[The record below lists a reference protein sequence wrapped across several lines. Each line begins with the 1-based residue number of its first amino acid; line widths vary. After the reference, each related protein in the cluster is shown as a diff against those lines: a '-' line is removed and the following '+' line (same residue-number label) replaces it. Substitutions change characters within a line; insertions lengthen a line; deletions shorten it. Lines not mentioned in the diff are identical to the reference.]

1 MHVGFADFFEC
12 RCGSMLFS
20 VTAQS
25 AWTQL
30 WGCMARL
37 GKRHAP
43 ATAEMSRAGRKLHPD
58 RNLSRSSV
66 VSRHD
71 PCAHQGYCPDW
82 ASDFLSVDEPDVLRI
97 YGSKEGLRRVQ
108 ERVSIGCEH
117 ASSDID
123 IVVYGYSN
131 CKHVSL
137 AMTRLLDK
145 GAFSLPNLGQSW
157 SVRAPFRSLLDPRRE
172 LDTKAYLELL
182 SSSGRLTFKA
192 MYGDRKFDLYFID
205 TQSSLPVLGP
215 AGPMAIR
222 EGTIEGMVSQAETA
236 FLKPSKF
243 ELEEVTT
250 GRLITIYSILDATR
264 LLRTGDRVI
273 VCGRLV
279 PRTDGGMTLVMVDNA
294 SHHALLQ

>member
-1 MHVGFADFFEC
+1 
-12 RCGSMLFS
+12 
-20 VTAQS
+20 
-25 AWTQL
+25 
-30 WGCMARL
+30 
-37 GKRHAP
+37 
-43 ATAEMSRAGRKLHPD
+43 
-58 RNLSRSSV
+58 
-66 VSRHD
+66 
-71 PCAHQGYCPDW
+71 
-82 ASDFLSVDEPDVLRI
+82 VDEPDVLRI

-108 ERVSIGCEH
+108 ERGHAEVQVQALEIISKLSGEAEVPLEEFGLTGSLSIGCEH